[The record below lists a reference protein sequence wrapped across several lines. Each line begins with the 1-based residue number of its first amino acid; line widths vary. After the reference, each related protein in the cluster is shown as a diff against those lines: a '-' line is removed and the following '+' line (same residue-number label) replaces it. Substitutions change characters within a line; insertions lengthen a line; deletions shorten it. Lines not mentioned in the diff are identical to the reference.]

1 MKKVRPREDKGF
13 GLGDPLHGGQSRI
26 IAQALQFLVWWH
38 DVIATK
44 PSLPGV
50 PGRGGG
56 CGVGRGWPVVDPGGY
71 RLRCEFSF
79 CSFRGFTVISGKE
92 SQLVSWH
99 LNLRFL
105 VCTRG

>member
-13 GLGDPLHGGQSRI
+13 GLGDPLHGDQSRI

-44 PSLPGV
+44 PSLPGIQE
-50 PGRGGG
+50 GGG
-56 CGVGRGWPVVDPGGY
+56 GAGGRVRGWPVVDPGGY
-71 RLRCEFSF
+71 HLRCEFSF

-92 SQLVSWH
+92 SQLVP
-99 LNLRFL
+99 
-105 VCTRG
+105 GI